1 MSLFEKYKNLSP
13 GRSFIENEMRMNRM
27 RQNKN
32 LGVKAR
38 KIEMKPGYV
47 GNLGLKVPT
56 IDPKFGVAPLPFNE
70 KPRVIADA
78 RVKSKQEKKEEK
90 QMKEV
95 YDKVILNG
103 GKKKTAEEKIMD
115 QVINGK

>member
-27 RQNKN
+27 R
-32 LGVKAR
+32 LS
-38 KIEMKPGYV
+38 
-47 GNLGLKVPT
+47 
-56 IDPKFGVAPLPFNE
+56 IDPKLA
-70 KPRVIADA
+70 
-78 RVKSKQEKKEEK
+78 KSKAEKKEEK

>member
-1 MSLFEKYKNLSP
+1 MSTWTEKLKKMKEKNSVFTRNTPKPYKPLNLNQ
-13 GRSFIENEMRMNRM
+13 RFITTTPNGFGKGFRPDTRPLSERFST
-27 RQNKN
+27 
-32 LGVKAR
+32 
-38 KIEMKPGYV
+38 KIV
-47 GNLGLKVPT
+47 
-56 IDPKFGVAPLPFNE
+56 
-70 KPRVIADA
+70 
-78 RVKSKQEKKEEK
+78 SKEQKKEEK

>member
-1 MSLFEKYKNLSP
+1 MF
-13 GRSFIENEMRMNRM
+13 
-27 RQNKN
+27 
-32 LGVKAR
+32 
-38 KIEMKPGYV
+38 
-47 GNLGLKVPT
+47 GLT
-56 IDPKFGVAPLPFNE
+56 TLPFNE
-70 KPRVIADA
+70 KPRVIADF
-78 RVKSKQEKKEEK
+78 RSMNKISKEQKKEEK

>member
-1 MSLFEKYKNLSP
+1 MSIFEKYKNLSS

-27 RQNKN
+27 RQNQVAKP
-32 LGVKAR
+32 AR
-38 KIEMKPGYV
+38 RIAT
-47 GNLGLKVPT
+47 KVMQVPRL
-56 IDPKFGVAPLPFNE
+56 DPKLA
-70 KPRVIADA
+70 VIGSPA
-78 RVKSKQEKKEEK
+78 VKSKAEKKEEK

>member
-1 MSLFEKYKNLSP
+1 MSWNTRFNPKKGLFKSISHTGIVKKNP
-13 GRSFIENEMRMNRM
+13 V
-27 RQNKN
+27 
-32 LGVKAR
+32 VK
-38 KIEMKPGYV
+38 
-47 GNLGLKVPT
+47 L
-56 IDPKFGVAPLPFNE
+56 DPKFGVAPLPFN
-70 KPRVIADA
+70 PNARVIGSPV
-78 RVKSKQEKKEEK
+78 VKTKAEKKEEK

>member
-1 MSLFEKYKNLSP
+1 MSNW
-13 GRSFIENEMRMNRM
+13 SFWK
-27 RQNKN
+27 QFK
-32 LGVKAR
+32 
-38 KIEMKPGYV
+38 
-47 GNLGLKVPT
+47 
-56 IDPKFGVAPLPFNE
+56 IDPKFGLTTLPFNE
-70 KPRVIADA
+70 KPRVIADF
-78 RVKSKQEKKEEK
+78 RSMNKISKEQKKEEK

>member
-1 MSLFEKYKNLSP
+1 MSNLRFWKQFNQPKPYKPIERRIINRNIVPAVQRKVLP
-13 GRSFIENEMRMNRM
+13 GANII
-27 RQNKN
+27 
-32 LGVKAR
+32 G
-38 KIEMKPGYV
+38 
-47 GNLGLKVPT
+47 T
-56 IDPKFGVAPLPFNE
+56 PL
-70 KPRVIADA
+70 DA
-78 RVKSKQEKKEEK
+78 RAQPANPIKDSFSKKEEK

>member
-1 MSLFEKYKNLSP
+1 MNGWSRINELMEK
-13 GRSFIENEMRMNRM
+13 
-27 RQNKN
+27 
-32 LGVKAR
+32 R
-38 KIEMKPGYV
+38 KQDSVFTRK
-47 GNLGLKVPT
+47 T
-56 IDPKFGVAPLPFNE
+56 PKFITTTPNGFGKGFKPDTRPLAERFTT
-70 KPRVIADA
+70 KIVSM
-78 RVKSKQEKKEEK
+78 KSKKEEK

>member
-1 MSLFEKYKNLSP
+1 MSKLSYWKNFNVPKPYKPIEK
-13 GRSFIENEMRMNRM
+13 RVINR
-27 RQNKN
+27 N
-32 LGVKAR
+32 
-38 KIEMKPGYV
+38 I
-47 GNLGLKVPT
+47 VPAAK
-56 IDPKFGVAPLPFNE
+56 IDPKFGLTTLPFNE
-70 KPRVIADA
+70 KPRVIADF
-78 RVKSKQEKKEEK
+78 RSMNKISKEQKKEEK

>member
-1 MSLFEKYKNLSP
+1 MSIFETYKKFAKKLPPAS
-13 GRSFIENEMRMNRM
+13 
-27 RQNKN
+27 
-32 LGVKAR
+32 L
-38 KIEMKPGYV
+38 KPV
-47 GNLGLKVPT
+47 VRL
-56 IDPKFGVAPLPFNE
+56 DPKLAGPKILPFNE
-70 KPRVIADA
+70 KPRVIGIIGSPVIGTA
-78 RVKSKQEKKEEK
+78 KSKEQKKEEK

>member
-1 MSLFEKYKNLSP
+1 MSKLSYWKNFNVPKPYKP
-13 GRSFIENEMRMNRM
+13 I
-27 RQNKN
+27 
-32 LGVKAR
+32 
-38 KIEMKPGYV
+38 
-47 GNLGLKVPT
+47 VPAAK
-56 IDPKFGVAPLPFNE
+56 IDPKFGLTTLPFNE
-70 KPRVIADA
+70 KPRVIADF
-78 RVKSKQEKKEEK
+78 RSMNKISKEQKKEEK